1 MWRSD
6 SAGDQDAGFIRS
18 KPKVNRADGGARDG
32 VLWKKIRRE
41 NPITSETASE
51 VKCLLCLFLFFFVR
65 VPYRFAA
72 AMDAMDNVTFIDWD
86 ELEAEAAAANAS
98 LTVPLYVRITTSGK
112 SSQIIIFFLR
122 KKIILS
128 ISSPRFFQDA
138 SYCNDFVCKNIESI
152 QVGWIDSYWFPIS
165 KKSLAIF
172 GKYE

>member
-112 SSQIIIFFLR
+112 SSQIIIFF
-122 KKIILS
+122 
-128 ISSPRFFQDA
+128 
-138 SYCNDFVCKNIESI
+138 
-152 QVGWIDSYWFPIS
+152 
-165 KKSLAIF
+165 
-172 GKYE
+172 

>member
-1 MWRSD
+1 
-6 SAGDQDAGFIRS
+6 
-18 KPKVNRADGGARDG
+18 
-32 VLWKKIRRE
+32 
-41 NPITSETASE
+41 
-51 VKCLLCLFLFFFVR
+51 
-65 VPYRFAA
+65 
-72 AMDAMDNVTFIDWD
+72 MDAMDNVTFIDWD

-152 QVGWIDSYWFPIS
+152 QVG
-165 KKSLAIF
+165 
-172 GKYE
+172 